1 MADQKYTATLT
12 GKGTIN
18 NAFIYLETLPS
29 SPKLAVPILL
39 YPKPGQKKVW
49 TNAKISLAVH
59 GSLDYELQVNAAM
72 GTDPQFNPALG
83 LYLSQ
88 DGSPLDIVAGLQVQ
102 TLDWFNTS
110 ESDKSRG
117 ARTIFDAVASYV
129 F

>member
-12 GKGTIN
+12 GKGAIN

-59 GSLDYELQVNAAM
+59 GNLDYELQVNAAM
-72 GTDPQFNPALG
+72 GTEWSFELKNNRTKRKVIELEGETGEDEALG
-83 LYLSQ
+83 YNVSRAS
-88 DGSPLDIVAGLQVQ
+88 GSVTP
-102 TLDWFNTS
+102 
-110 ESDKSRG
+110 E
-117 ARTIFDAVASYV
+117 
-129 F
+129 